1 MDKTELN
8 MAQQLAA
15 AAKKF
20 QLQQTGRA
28 PTKVTVIIS
37 EDTLVVTLHEA
48 LSPAEQALAK
58 NAEGAANLREY
69 HQQLFRN
76 SVGSLRKDIERITG
90 RKVREAAAEVDPGTG
105 SVIHAFTTGTTV
117 QVFLLADSVPSEISA
132 QQLLSRAEQQAPAE
146 RDEPLRP
153 RLHPSNYPSHVD
165 VRSALHP
172 VTPIGSDTV

>member
-1 MDKTELN
+1 MDKTELT

-15 AAKKF
+15 AARAF
-20 QLQQTGRA
+20 QLQQTGRT
-28 PTKVTVIIS
+28 PTNVTVIIS

-48 LSPAEQALAK
+48 ISPAEQALAK
-58 NAEGAANLREY
+58 SAEGAANLREY

-105 SVIHAFTTGTTV
+105 SVIHAFITGTTV

-132 QQLLSRAEQQAPAE
+132 HSDVAVPA
-146 RDEPLRP
+146 
-153 RLHPSNYPSHVD
+153 
-165 VRSALHP
+165 A
-172 VTPIGSDTV
+172 